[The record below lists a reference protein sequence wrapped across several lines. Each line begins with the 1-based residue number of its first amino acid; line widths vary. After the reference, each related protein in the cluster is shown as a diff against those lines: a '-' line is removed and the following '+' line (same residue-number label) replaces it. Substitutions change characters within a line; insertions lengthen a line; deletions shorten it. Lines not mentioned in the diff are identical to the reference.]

1 MGSPHYTAARR
12 RPIKGVERVKG
23 IEPSSEAWEAPALP
37 LSYTRAPL
45 MIGDPRLPASALR
58 RLAYSFVAGLG
69 PAIHEVWY
77 VACRFSWMPGT
88 RPGTNEQSYD
98 GLACLEGGSTGTVPI
113 SPGRDTSRISRS
125 SEVAIT
131 LWCIPPGM
139 KHESPGSS
147 RQRLPSSNS
156 SSTQPFSV

>member
-45 MIGDPRLPASALR
+45 MISDPRLPASALR

-69 PAIHEVWY
+69 QAW
-77 VACRFSWMPGT
+77 PGHP
-88 RPGTNEQSYD
+88 RGMVCS
-98 GLACLEGGSTGTVPI
+98 VPVLVDARHKA
-113 SPGRDTSRISRS
+113 GHKRKK
-125 SEVAIT
+125 
-131 LWCIPPGM
+131 L
-139 KHESPGSS
+139 
-147 RQRLPSSNS
+147 
-156 SSTQPFSV
+156 